1 MNESMQVYLSA
12 WPTVWAM
19 DTARYLVGA
28 TLMATILALF
38 WKAGLARRK
47 LQAREATGADKRREV
62 LASLRTAFIFSL
74 LGTIVAVGDHQGW
87 MTIYKGFG
95 QAGPLYLAGSL
106 ALMVVAHDAYF
117 YWAHRAMHHRRLFAL
132 FHRTHHLSRT
142 PTPWA
147 AYSFAVPEAIV
158 HAAFVP
164 LFVLVVPM
172 HVVALFA
179 FGIIMILRNVMGHAG
194 AEVHSAAFGPG
205 RWLGWNNTTTHHDL
219 HHEAGRYNYGLYF
232 RWWDKLMGT
241 EHPDYC
247 TKFEAI
253 IAPEAK
259 TASPAIAGRVLVRT
273 IAALML
279 AGGLIVAA
287 EPVRANDGMVGG
299 PVGRWATPGVAAVVE
314 LAPCADTSGLC
325 GTIRW
330 LWDAID
336 EKGRPRLDTQNID
349 AALRARPLVGL
360 SILSGLTPAAGG
372 GWAGRIYNPEDGQTY
387 RATVRQTATD
397 TLAIEGCVLFICQK
411 QVWRSA
417 AALTAALR

>member
-1 MNESMQVYLSA
+1 MNDAMQVYLSA

-47 LQAREATGADKRREV
+47 LQARDATGADKRREV

-74 LGTIVAVGDHQGW
+74 LGAIVAVGDHQGW
-87 MTIYKGFG
+87 ITIHKGF
-95 QAGPLYLAGSL
+95 QKVGPLYLVGSL
-106 ALMVVAHDAYF
+106 ALMLVAHDTYF
-117 YWAHRAMHHRRLFAL
+117 YWVHRAMHHRRLFAL

-164 LFVLVVPM
+164 LFLLFVPM
-172 HVVALFA
+172 HGLGLLA
-179 FGIIMILRNVMGHAG
+179 FGIVQILRNVMGHAG

-219 HHEAGRYNYGLYF
+219 HHETGRTNYGLYF
-232 RWWDKLMGT
+232 RFWDKLMGT

-247 TKFEAI
+247 AKFETI
-253 IAPEAK
+253 VAPQAK
-259 TASPAIAGRVLVRT
+259 TTPPAIAGRVLARA
-273 IAALML
+273 IAGIVV
-279 AGGLIVAA
+279 AGGLLFAA
-287 EPVRANDGMVGG
+287 DPARADES
-299 PVGRWATPGVAAVVE
+299 PAGRWATPGVAAIVE
-314 LAPCADTSGLC
+314 LAPCSDTSGLC

-330 LWDAID
+330 LWEATD
-336 EKGRPRLDTQNID
+336 EKGRPRLDAQNAD
-349 AALRARPLVGL
+349 ATLRARPLVGL

-372 GWAGRIYNPEDGQTY
+372 SWAGRIYNPEDGQTY
-387 RATVRQTATD
+387 RATLRRVGND
-397 TLAIEGCVLFICQK
+397 TLVIEGCVLFICQK

-417 AALTAALR
+417 SALTAALR

>member
-1 MNESMQVYLSA
+1 MNDAMQVYLSA

-47 LQAREATGADKRREV
+47 LQARDATGADRRREV

-74 LGTIVAVGDHQGW
+74 LGAIVAVGDHQGW
-87 MTIYKGFG
+87 ITIYKGF
-95 QAGPLYLAGSL
+95 QKVGPLYLVGSL
-106 ALMVVAHDAYF
+106 ALMLVAHDTYF
-117 YWAHRAMHHRRLFAL
+117 YWVHRAMHHPRLFAL

-164 LFVLVVPM
+164 LFLLFVPM
-172 HVVALFA
+172 HGLGLLA
-179 FGIIMILRNVMGHAG
+179 FGIVQILRNVMGHAG

-219 HHEAGRYNYGLYF
+219 HHETGRTNYGLYF
-232 RWWDKLMGT
+232 RFWDKLMGT

-247 TKFEAI
+247 AKFEAI
-253 IAPEAK
+253 VAPQAK
-259 TASPAIAGRVLVRT
+259 TTPPAIAGRVLARA
-273 IAALML
+273 IAGIVV
-279 AGGLIVAA
+279 AGGLLFAA
-287 EPVRANDGMVGG
+287 DPAQANES
-299 PVGRWATPGVAAVVE
+299 PAGRWATPGVAAIVE
-314 LAPCADTSGLC
+314 LAPCSDTSGLC
-325 GTIRW
+325 GTIRG
-330 LWDAID
+330 LWEATD
-336 EKGRPRLDTQNID
+336 EKGRPRLDAQNAD
-349 AALRARPLVGL
+349 ATLRARPLVGL

-372 GWAGRIYNPEDGQTY
+372 SWAGRIYNPEDGQTY
-387 RATVRQTATD
+387 RATLRRVGND
-397 TLAIEGCVLFICQK
+397 TLVIEGCVLFICQK
-411 QVWRSA
+411 QIWRSA
-417 AALTAALR
+417 SALTAALP

>member
-1 MNESMQVYLSA
+1 MNDAMQVYLSA

-47 LQAREATGADKRREV
+47 LQARDATGADRRREI

-74 LGTIVAVGDHQGW
+74 LGAIVAVGDHQGW
-87 MTIYKGFG
+87 ITIYKGF
-95 QAGPLYLAGSL
+95 QKVGPLYLVGSL
-106 ALMVVAHDAYF
+106 ALMLVAHDTYF
-117 YWAHRAMHHRRLFAL
+117 YWVHRAMHHRRLFAL

-164 LFVLVVPM
+164 LFLLFVPM
-172 HVVALFA
+172 HGLGLLA
-179 FGIIMILRNVMGHAG
+179 FGIVQILRNVMGHAG

-219 HHEAGRYNYGLYF
+219 HHETGRTNYGLYF
-232 RWWDKLMGT
+232 RFWDKLMGT

-247 TKFEAI
+247 AKFEAI
-253 IAPEAK
+253 VAPEAK
-259 TASPAIAGRVLVRT
+259 TTSPAIAGRVLAPA
-273 IAALML
+273 IAAIAV
-279 AGGLIVAA
+279 AGALLIAA
-287 EPVRANDGMVGG
+287 DPARADEG
-299 PVGRWATPGVAAVVE
+299 PAGRWATPGVAAIVE
-314 LAPCADTSGLC
+314 LAPCNDTSGLC

-330 LWDAID
+330 LWEATD
-336 EKGRPRLDTQNID
+336 EKGRPRLDTQNAD
-349 AALRARPLVGL
+349 ATLRARPLVGL
-360 SILSGLTPAAGG
+360 SILSGLAPAAGG
-372 GWAGRIYNPEDGQTY
+372 SWAGRIYNPEDGQTY
-387 RATVRQTATD
+387 RATLRRVGND
-397 TLAIEGCVLFICQK
+397 TLMIEGCVLFICQK

-417 AALTAALR
+417 SALTAALR

>member
-1 MNESMQVYLSA
+1 MNDAMQVYLSA

-47 LQAREATGADKRREV
+47 LQARDATGADRRREV

-74 LGTIVAVGDHQGW
+74 LGAIVAVGDHQGW
-87 MTIYKGFG
+87 ITIYKGF
-95 QAGPLYLAGSL
+95 QKVGPLYLVGSL
-106 ALMVVAHDAYF
+106 ALMLVAHDTYF
-117 YWAHRAMHHRRLFAL
+117 YWVHRAMHHPRLFAL

-164 LFVLVVPM
+164 LFLLFVPM
-172 HVVALFA
+172 HGLGLLA
-179 FGIIMILRNVMGHAG
+179 FGIVQILRNVMGHAG

-219 HHEAGRYNYGLYF
+219 HHETGRTNYGLYF
-232 RWWDKLMGT
+232 RFWDKLMGT

-247 TKFEAI
+247 AKFEAI
-253 IAPEAK
+253 VAPQAK
-259 TASPAIAGRVLVRT
+259 TTPPAIAGRVLARA
-273 IAALML
+273 IAGIVV
-279 AGGLIVAA
+279 AGGLLFAA
-287 EPVRANDGMVGG
+287 DPAQANES
-299 PVGRWATPGVAAVVE
+299 PAGRWATPGVAAIVE
-314 LAPCADTSGLC
+314 LAPCSDTSGLC

-330 LWDAID
+330 LWEATD
-336 EKGRPRLDTQNID
+336 EKGRPRLDTQNAD
-349 AALRARPLVGL
+349 ATLRARPLIGL
-360 SILSGLTPAAGG
+360 SILSGLAPAAGG
-372 GWAGRIYNPEDGQTY
+372 SWAGRIYNPEDGQTY
-387 RATVRQTATD
+387 RATLRRVGND
-397 TLAIEGCVLFICQK
+397 TLVIEGCVLFICQK
-411 QVWRSA
+411 QIWRSA
-417 AALTAALR
+417 SALTAALP

>member
-1 MNESMQVYLSA
+1 MNDTIQVYLSA

-38 WKAGLARRK
+38 WRAGLARRK
-47 LQAREATGADKRREV
+47 LQARDATGADKRREI

-74 LGTIVAVGDHQGW
+74 LGAIVAVGDHQGW
-87 MTIYKGFG
+87 ITIYKGFQ
-95 QAGPLYLAGSL
+95 QAGPLYLVGSL
-106 ALMVVAHDAYF
+106 ALMLVAHDTYF

-147 AYSFAVPEAIV
+147 AYSFSGPEAV
-158 HAAFVP
+158 VQAAFFPLFLAFVP
-164 LFVLVVPM
+164 MHGLALFV
-172 HVVALFA
+172 F
-179 FGIIMILRNVMGHAG
+179 MIVQIVRNVLGHAG

-241 EHPDYC
+241 EHPDYQR
-247 TKFEAI
+247 KFEAI
-253 IAPEAK
+253 IAPQAK
-259 TASPAIAGRVLVRT
+259 TTSPAITGRVLGRAT
-273 IAALML
+273 AALML
-279 AGGLIVAA
+279 AGGLIGAA
-287 EPVRANDGMVGG
+287 EPAQADDR
-299 PVGRWATPGVAAVVE
+299 PVGRWATPGVAAIVE
-314 LAPCADTSGLC
+314 FAPCSDASALC

-330 LWDAID
+330 PWEAAD
-336 EKGRPRLDTQNID
+336 EKGWPRLDAQNSD
-349 AALRARPLVGL
+349 AALRTRPLVGL
-360 SILSGLTPAAGG
+360 SILSGLTRSSKG
-372 GWAGRIYNPEDGQTY
+372 GWEGRIYNPEDGQTY
-387 RATVRQTATD
+387 RATVRLTAAD
-397 TLAIEGCVLFICQK
+397 TLTIEGCVLFICQK

-417 AALTAALR
+417 SALTAALR

>member
-1 MNESMQVYLSA
+1 MNDAIQVYLSA

-47 LQAREATGADKRREV
+47 LQARDATGADRRREV

-74 LGTIVAVGDHQGW
+74 LGAIVAVGDHQGW
-87 MTIYKGFG
+87 ITIYKGFQ
-95 QAGPLYLAGSL
+95 QAGPLYLVGSL
-106 ALMVVAHDAYF
+106 ALMLVAHDTYF

-147 AYSFAVPEAIV
+147 AYSFAVPEAVV

-164 LFVLVVPM
+164 LFLLFVPM
-172 HVVALFA
+172 HGLGLLA
-179 FGIIMILRNVMGHAG
+179 FGIVQILRNVMGHAG
-194 AEVHSAAFGPG
+194 AEVHPASFGPG

-219 HHEAGRYNYGLYF
+219 HHEAGRTNYGLYF

-241 EHPDYC
+241 EHPDYRA
-247 TKFEAI
+247 KFEAI
-253 IAPEAK
+253 VAPQAK
-259 TASPAIAGRVLVRT
+259 TTSPAIAGRVLAWA
-273 IAALML
+273 IAGSVL
-279 AGGLIVAA
+279 AGGLLLAA
-287 EPVRANDGMVGG
+287 DPAQADEAPT
-299 PVGRWATPGVAAVVE
+299 GRWATPGVAAIVE
-314 LAPCADTSGLC
+314 LAPCSGASGLC

-330 LWDAID
+330 LWEATD
-336 EKGRPRLDTQNID
+336 EKGRPRLDTQNAD
-349 AALRARPLVGL
+349 AGLRARPLVGL
-360 SILSGLTPAAGG
+360 SILSGLTRSSKG
-372 GWAGRIYNPEDGQTY
+372 GWEGRIYNPEDGQTY
-387 RATVRQTATD
+387 RATVRQTAAD
-397 TLAIEGCVLFICQK
+397 TLTIEGCVLFICQK

-417 AALTAALR
+417 STLAAALR

>member
-1 MNESMQVYLSA
+1 MNEAMQVYLSA

-19 DTARYLVGA
+19 DTARYLVAA

-47 LQAREATGADKRREV
+47 LQARDPATGQRRREF
-62 LASLRTAFIFSL
+62 LASLHTALIFSL
-74 LGTIVAVGDHQGW
+74 IGTIVAVGDHQGW
-87 MTIYKGFG
+87 ITIYEGFG
-95 QAGPLYLAGSL
+95 QAGPLYLVGSL
-106 ALMVVAHDAYF
+106 ALMLVAHDTYF
-117 YWAHRAMHHRRLFAL
+117 YWVHRAMHHRRLFAL

-147 AYSFAVPEAIV
+147 AYSFAVPEAV
-158 HAAFVP
+158 VQAAFVP
-164 LFVLVVPM
+164 LFLLVVPM
-172 HVVALFA
+172 HGLGLLA
-179 FGIIMILRNVMGHAG
+179 FGIVQILRNVMGHAG

-247 TKFEAI
+247 ARFEAI

-259 TASPAIAGRVLVRT
+259 TTSPAIAGRFLVRT
-273 IAALML
+273 VAALLL

-287 EPVRANDGMVGG
+287 EPVRANDGTSGG
-299 PVGRWATPGVAAVVE
+299 PVGRWVTPGASAVVE
-314 LAPCADTSGLC
+314 LAPCTDTSGLC

-330 LWDAID
+330 LWDATD
-336 EKGRPRLDTQNID
+336 DKGRPRLDAQNAD
-349 AALRARPLVGL
+349 TGLRARPLVGL
-360 SILSGLTPAAGG
+360 SILSGLTRSSKG
-372 GWAGRIYNPEDGQTY
+372 GWEGRIYNPEDGQTY
-387 RATVRQTATD
+387 RATVRQTAAD

-417 AALTAALR
+417 SALVAALR

>member
-1 MNESMQVYLSA
+1 MNDAMQVYLSA

-47 LQAREATGADKRREV
+47 LQARDATGADRRREV

-74 LGTIVAVGDHQGW
+74 LGAIVAVGDHQGW
-87 MTIYKGFG
+87 ITIYKGF
-95 QAGPLYLAGSL
+95 QKVGPLYLVGSL
-106 ALMVVAHDAYF
+106 ALMLVAHDTYF
-117 YWAHRAMHHRRLFAL
+117 YWVHRAMHHPRLFAL

-164 LFVLVVPM
+164 LFLLFVPM
-172 HVVALFA
+172 HGLGLLA
-179 FGIIMILRNVMGHAG
+179 FGIVQILRNVMGHAG

-219 HHEAGRYNYGLYF
+219 HHETGRTNYGLYF
-232 RWWDKLMGT
+232 RFWDKLMGT

-247 TKFEAI
+247 AKFEAI
-253 IAPEAK
+253 VAPQAK
-259 TASPAIAGRVLVRT
+259 TTPPAIAGRVLARA
-273 IAALML
+273 IAGIVV
-279 AGGLIVAA
+279 AGGLLFAA
-287 EPVRANDGMVGG
+287 DPAQANES
-299 PVGRWATPGVAAVVE
+299 PAGRWATPGVAAIVE
-314 LAPCADTSGLC
+314 LAPCSDTSGLC

-330 LWDAID
+330 LWEAND
-336 EKGRPRLDTQNID
+336 EKGRPRLDTQNAD
-349 AALRARPLVGL
+349 ATLRARPLIGL
-360 SILSGLTPAAGG
+360 SILSGLAPAAGG
-372 GWAGRIYNPEDGQTY
+372 SWAGRIYNPEDGQTY
-387 RATVRQTATD
+387 RATLRRVGND
-397 TLAIEGCVLFICQK
+397 TLVIEGCVLFICQK
-411 QVWRSA
+411 QIWRSA
-417 AALTAALR
+417 SALTAALP